1 MDYKEFKKEASA
13 FENNNKVLVEEY
25 NDFTLVP
32 FNKSYKELFK
42 NYSDYNETVRNCTVA
57 AFLKVIMNEA
67 VSKECDMVEIV
78 NNLFSKTYAIKDDC
92 LSNNMI
98 QIYFNDIKKVY
109 DRNDNDYEIPY
120 TLENRDKLIEMNL
133 KSVITVAKAFR
144 GKGIPFEDLIN
155 AGNYGLCK
163 AFDKYDPDR
172 AVAKEKMLE
181 IINNL
186 KDGELKSEDISN
198 DLLNLC
204 KYGNVKKKLKVYLT
218 ENKTTNKLK
227 LKKWVESNVKNARFN
242 SVAVM
247 WIKASIIEELNNHSR
262 PVKKPKSE
270 IDKELHFNIE
280 EGENPYKDKFLFL
293 DDSVS
298 PNSNNTIG
306 ETLYLPSDTISQEDR
321 DCAMDNI
328 KETFKILMEGI
339 KARDRRIIL
348 QKFGIGYPRELTPK
362 EIAEKEN
369 LSVARVCQIVNAV
382 LDIMKKNQDK
392 YNLDADLIWAS
403 LSNIY

>member
-13 FENNNKVLVEEY
+13 FESNNMVLVEEY
-25 NDFTLVP
+25 NDFALVP
-32 FNKSYKELFK
+32 FDKSYKELFK
-42 NYSDYNETVRNCTVA
+42 NYGDYNETIRNCTVPT
-57 AFLKVIMNEA
+57 FLRLVINDA
-67 VSKECDMVEIV
+67 ISKECDMVEV
-78 NNLFSKTYAIKDDC
+78 MNDLFSKSYSINDEG

-109 DRNDNDYEIPY
+109 DKNDNDYDIPY
-120 TLENRDKLIEMNL
+120 TKENRDKLIEMNL

-144 GKGIPFEDLIN
+144 GKGVPFEDLIN

-163 AFDKYDPDR
+163 AFEKYDPDR

-181 IINNL
+181 IVNSL
-186 KDGELKSEDISN
+186 KDGELECSFIAN

-204 KYGNVKKKLKVYLT
+204 KYGNVKKKLKVYLS
-218 ENKTTNKLK
+218 ENKTTNKEK

-262 PVKKPKSE
+262 PIKKPKSE

-280 EGENPYKDKFLFL
+280 DGENPYKDKFIFL
-293 DDSVS
+293 DDSIS
-298 PNSNNTIG
+298 PNSNSTFG
-306 ETLYLPSDTISQEDR
+306 DTLYLPDETVSKEDR
-321 DCAMDNI
+321 EYAMDNI
-328 KETFKILMEGI
+328 KDTFKLLMEGV
-339 KARDRRIIL
+339 KSRDRRIIL

-369 LSVARVCQIVNAV
+369 LSVARVCQIVNSV
-382 LDIMKKNQDK
+382 LETMKKNKEKHGFDE
-392 YNLDADLIWAS
+392 DSIWDS
-403 LSNIY
+403 LGNIY